1 MAWYMAALPALTP
14 IIRNSSRRLKQGK
27 AISFPIAT
35 SDSGAERLSHEAAAH
50 TRRPARR
57 PARARAAV
65 QRRRPAAPL
74 WRKMAQVGHAS
85 GAATAT
91 LWFFYIILVTLQ
103 KSRGQANMRSVKTLG
118 LLGTGVIGGGWAA
131 RALHF
136 GIDVIAADVKPEME
150 EWIRGAV
157 ANAEPALA
165 RLTSAP
171 LPPKGILS
179 FTTDLREMAR
189 RADFVQENIPEQL
202 ALKQRMLAEVS
213 RHAAADVIIA
223 SSTSGLTPT
232 DLQRDMVS
240 PQRFCVAHPFN
251 PVYLLPLV
259 ELVGGASTAQS
270 TIDAAAK
277 FFKYIG
283 MHPLHV
289 RHEVPGHLTDRLQ
302 EALWREILHLVNDGI
317 ATTGE
322 LDDSIVYG
330 PGLRWA
336 AMGTNLIYHLAG
348 GESGMRHM
356 LAQFGPCLK
365 WPWTKLEAPEL
376 TDTLI
381 DRMVEG
387 TQVEAAGRSIRE
399 LERLRDDYLVA
410 IQQVLRQYDIGAGST
425 LRALEER
432 LHKDATRA
440 SATAPA
446 DSARPLRL
454 MDATVRAEWVDYNR
468 HMSDFRYVQLCG
480 DAIDVLFRQV
490 GVDEAYRA
498 SGRMYYTVENHIRHL
513 GEAKAGEALYVTAQV
528 LGVDAKR
535 LHVLQR
541 VYRSRDGRE
550 IANAEQMYLHADTAA
565 AKASPADPTI
575 RAKLEA
581 FARAHAGLPVPP
593 ECGKA
598 ISLARI

>member
-1 MAWYMAALPALTP
+1 M
-14 IIRNSSRRLKQGK
+14 RN
-27 AISFPIAT
+27 
-35 SDSGAERLSHEAAAH
+35 
-50 TRRPARR
+50 
-57 PARARAAV
+57 
-65 QRRRPAAPL
+65 
-74 WRKMAQVGHAS
+74 
-85 GAATAT
+85 
-91 LWFFYIILVTLQ
+91 
-103 KSRGQANMRSVKTLG
+103 VKTLG

-165 RLTSAP
+165 RLTFAP
-171 LPPKGILS
+171 LPPKGTLS

-189 RADFVQENIPEQL
+189 RADFIQENIPEQL
-202 ALKQRMLAEVS
+202 PLKQRVLAEVS
-213 RHAAADVIIA
+213 RQAAADVIIA

-232 DLQRDMVS
+232 DLQRDMVA
-240 PQRFCVAHPFN
+240 PERFCVAHPFN

-259 ELVGGASTAQS
+259 ELVGGQKTSQS

-277 FFKYIG
+277 FFTYIG

-289 RHEVPGHLTDRLQ
+289 RREVPGHLTDRLQ
-302 EALWREILHLVNDGI
+302 EALWREILHLVNDGV

-376 TDTLI
+376 SETLI

-387 TQVEAAGRSIRE
+387 TQEQAAGRSIRE

-410 IQQVLRQYDIGAGST
+410 IQQVLRQYNIGAGAT
-425 LRALEER
+425 LRSLEAR
-432 LHKDATRA
+432 LYRDAGAKRA
-440 SATAPA
+440 AQPA
-446 DSARPLRL
+446 EPGKPLRL
-454 MDATVRAEWVDYNR
+454 LETAVRSEWVDYNR
-468 HMSDFRYVQLCG
+468 HMSDFRYGQLFG
-480 DAIDVLFRQV
+480 EAIDALFRQV
-490 GVDEAYRA
+490 GVDESYRET
-498 SGRMYYTVENHIRHL
+498 GRMYYTVENHVMHL

-528 LGVDAKR
+528 LGVDDKR
-535 LHVLQR
+535 LHVFQR
-541 VYRSRDGRE
+541 MHRGRDDKP
-550 IANAEQMYLHADTAA
+550 IATAEQMYLHVNTAATKAAPADTG
-565 AKASPADPTI
+565 I

-581 FARAHAGLPVPP
+581 MRSAHAGLPMPAEAGRSIGHP
-593 ECGKA
+593 
-598 ISLARI
+598 RH

>member
-1 MAWYMAALPALTP
+1 M
-14 IIRNSSRRLKQGK
+14 RN
-27 AISFPIAT
+27 
-35 SDSGAERLSHEAAAH
+35 
-50 TRRPARR
+50 
-57 PARARAAV
+57 
-65 QRRRPAAPL
+65 
-74 WRKMAQVGHAS
+74 
-85 GAATAT
+85 
-91 LWFFYIILVTLQ
+91 
-103 KSRGQANMRSVKTLG
+103 VKTLG

-171 LPPKGILS
+171 LPPKGRLS
-179 FTTDLREMAR
+179 FTTDLGAMAH
-189 RADFVQENIPEQL
+189 RADFIQENIPEQL
-202 ALKQRMLAEVS
+202 PLKQRMLAEVS
-213 RHAAADVIIA
+213 RHAGADVIVA

-232 DLQRDMVS
+232 DLQRDMVA
-240 PQRFCVAHPFN
+240 PERFCVAHPFN

-259 ELVGGASTAQS
+259 ELVGGEKTVQS

-277 FFKYIG
+277 FFTYIG

-289 RHEVPGHLTDRLQ
+289 RREVPGHLTDRLQ
-302 EALWREILHLVNDGI
+302 EALWREILHLVNDGV

-322 LDDSIVYG
+322 LDDSIIYG

-376 TDTLI
+376 TATLI

-387 TQVEAAGRSIRE
+387 TQAQAAGRSIRE

-410 IQQVLRQYDIGAGST
+410 IQQVLRQYNIGAGST

-432 LHKDATRA
+432 LHKDATAGA
-440 SATAPA
+440 SQPA
-446 DSARPLRL
+446 ETGKPLRL
-454 MDATVRAEWVDYNR
+454 LDAVVRAEWVDYNR
-468 HMSDFRYVQLCG
+468 HMSDFRYAQLFG
-480 DAIDVLFRQV
+480 DAVDAMFRQV
-490 GVDEAYRA
+490 GVDEAYR
-498 SGRMYYTVENHIRHL
+498 STGRMYYTVENQIKHL
-513 GEAKAGEALYVTAQV
+513 GEAKAGEALYVTAQ
-528 LGVDAKR
+528 LLAVDDKR
-535 LHVLQR
+535 LHVFQR
-541 VYRSRDGRE
+541 LYRGRDDKL
-550 IANAEQMYLHADTAA
+550 IATAEQMYLHVDTAA
-565 AKASPADPTI
+565 AKAAPVDPAI
-575 RAKLEA
+575 RAKLESIRQA
-581 FARAHAGLPVPP
+581 QAKLARPP
-593 ECGKA
+593 ESGKPVGQ
-598 ISLARI
+598 RD